1 MRLGGAEPAGQ
12 PQRHPRAL
20 ELVRV
25 RRLPGDRM
33 VGDAERRVLG
43 GGQGGRVRGVGRG
56 GQRPGEPAE
65 APLPGERRQ
74 PAEVGE
80 GRGLDLAEQRVGPQQ
95 VALRLLGLVA
105 VQVVDRVAPGA
116 GQEPADVRRDGPVA
130 VEPLQSRGGGLEG
143 GLVRPLGEDDLAGD
157 GQAERVA
164 GRARLDDVEDRPG
177 RRPQRRGQA
186 AARGVAE
193 FGRGREI
200 AARPGAVRGPAEQ
213 PGQVGL
219 AVLHAEGV
227 VEDGAP
233 GGGGVE
239 HAGRDR
245 RILARRAAVRQQR
258 LGQAAVAER
267 RVELPRLEEGL
278 DALPGIDREE
288 LAAGQAGDDVLAQLA
303 LLQPGQHH
311 GRPRQGLGVGQRLAH
326 LQDRVGADHGEPA
339 LAQVQLAVALPGTRG
354 VQPDDE
360 GVGLL
365 LEDPGDLAPHLV
377 GRHGDRR
384 HQRGP
389 FFWRLQWISSLTS
402 PAFAEEGLEL
412 RDLVLPVARRDLI
425 LPLLD
430 RLPPVGRTV
439 GVGGSESA

>member
-1 MRLGGAEPAGQ
+1 MRS
-12 PQRHPRAL
+12 QRASRSAI
-20 ELVRV
+20 RV
-25 RRLPGDRM
+25 RSNWFACAGCRAFAWSATRS
-33 VGDAERRVLG
+33 AASSA

-56 GQRPGEPAE
+56 GQRLGEPAE

-130 VEPLQSRGGGLEG
+130 VEPLQPRGGGLEG

-177 RRPQRRGQA
+177 GRPQRRGQA
-186 AARGVAE
+186 APRGVAE

-245 RILARRAAVRQQR
+245 GILAAARRGAPAAPRPGSGRGATGRAA
-258 LGQAAVAER
+258 
-267 RVELPRLEEGL
+267 
-278 DALPGIDREE
+278 
-288 LAAGQAGDDVLAQLA
+288 
-303 LLQPGQHH
+303 
-311 GRPRQGLGVGQRLAH
+311 
-326 LQDRVGADHGEPA
+326 
-339 LAQVQLAVALPGTRG
+339 
-354 VQPDDE
+354 
-360 GVGLL
+360 
-365 LEDPGDLAPHLV
+365 AP
-377 GRHGDRR
+377 
-384 HQRGP
+384 
-389 FFWRLQWISSLTS
+389 
-402 PAFAEEGLEL
+402 
-412 RDLVLPVARRDLI
+412 
-425 LPLLD
+425 
-430 RLPPVGRTV
+430 
-439 GVGGSESA
+439 

>member
-25 RRLPGDRM
+25 RPLPGIRM

-56 GQRPGEPAE
+56 GQRLGEPAE

-130 VEPLQSRGGGLEG
+130 VEPLQSRGGGQEG

-164 GRARLDDVEDRPG
+164 GRAPLDDVEDRPG
-177 RRPQRRGQA
+177 GRPQRRGQA

-219 AVLHAEGV
+219 AVLHAEGA

-245 RILARRAAVRQQR
+245 GILAPGGSRFASSASARQRSRSDGSSCRALKRDLTPSQASTGKSLPRARRATTSW
-258 LGQAAVAER
+258 
-267 RVELPRLEEGL
+267 PSSSC
-278 DALPGIDREE
+278 
-288 LAAGQAGDDVLAQLA
+288 
-303 LLQPGQHH
+303 
-311 GRPRQGLGVGQRLAH
+311 
-326 LQDRVGADHGEPA
+326 
-339 LAQVQLAVALPGTRG
+339 GTL
-354 VQPDDE
+354 VSTT
-360 GVGLL
+360 
-365 LEDPGDLAPHLV
+365 V
-377 GRHGDRR
+377 GRARVSASASASRTSRTVSARTTANRR
-384 HQRGP
+384 SPRSSSPSPCQGP
-389 FFWRLQWISSLTS
+389 AACSPTTRASASFWRTQATLLRTWWAVTGTADIS
-402 PAFAEEGLEL
+402 
-412 RDLVLPVARRDLI
+412 VA
-425 LPLLD
+425 PSS
-430 RLPPVGRTV
+430 
-439 GVGGSESA
+439 GGSSGFRA